1 MVWLWV
7 AIAVIGVGLP
17 TAAWR
22 LGRNPRPKPFGVP
35 GPHADP
41 VDRWLFDRYRLGELD
56 RSRVR
61 QAVLVQ
67 GRRPEQPALWEP
79 AHSLAAEV
87 VSGRLSAPRFRRWIW
102 LYPALGLAMFANGVA
117 EVVHGGGNGPFDI
130 AEGAIVAIVGT
141 AMCLWL
147 PKHLRRK
154 ARRALEDG
162 EVPGTSG

>member
-17 TAAWR
+17 AAAWR
-22 LGRNPRPKPFGVP
+22 LGRNPRLRPFGVP

-41 VDRWLFDRYRLGELD
+41 ISRWLFDQYRLGELD

-67 GRRPEQPALWEP
+67 GRRPDQPALREP

-87 VSGRLSAPRFRRWIW
+87 VSGRLGASRLRWWIW
-102 LYPALGLAMFANGVA
+102 LYPALGVAMFANGVA
-117 EVVHGGGNGPFDI
+117 EVVRGGGTGPFGI
-130 AEGAIVAIVGT
+130 VEGAVIAIVGT
-141 AMCLWL
+141 AMGLWL
-147 PKHLRRK
+147 PKQIRRK

-162 EVPGTSG
+162 EVPGANG